1 MSYRKCQTPCYLFL
15 VVLAESSGMI
25 SFLFVY
31 FGCATQLPESQF
43 RDQGLNP
50 GMKAQNPKRKAP
62 KEPHDF
68 IFKVRERVKDKL
80 K

>member
-1 MSYRKCQTPCYLFL
+1 MSYRKCQTPFYLFL

-31 FGCATQLPESQF
+31 SGCATQLPGSQF
-43 RDQGLNP
+43 PDQGLNP
-50 GMKAQNPKRKAP
+50 SMKAPNLKHKATR
-62 KEPHDF
+62 ELHDF
-68 IFKVRERVKDKL
+68 IFKVRERGKDKL